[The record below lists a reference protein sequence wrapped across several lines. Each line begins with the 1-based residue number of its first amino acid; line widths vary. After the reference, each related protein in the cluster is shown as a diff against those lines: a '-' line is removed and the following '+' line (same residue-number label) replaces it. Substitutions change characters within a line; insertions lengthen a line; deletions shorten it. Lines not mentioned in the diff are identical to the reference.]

1 MNERAARNTW
11 YAERPLLVVWI
22 ALSLLHLLPIVAA
35 EHLPMQDLPNH
46 LAIIGTLAAEDEVP
60 GWNERF
66 VNRLSPEPYIT
77 YYGAGVLLS
86 KLVGAVA
93 ANRLLMA
100 LYVLLL
106 PLSFAALY
114 DALGGTN
121 RWGALFGFLLIYN
134 DPYLVGFTNYLLCL
148 PMVLLGATLAVRLA
162 GRATGGAATGAVLAL
177 MAVLIY
183 FTHPFGLAPL
193 AVLAVVCATGRAT
206 RPRRVAYVAAA
217 LVPSLVLLA
226 VWWFGGSGVEGVIRL
241 PAAFKLEYLLR
252 TPVLLL
258 ENPDDKALQAA
269 SILGLALLVA
279 AIVAWRR
286 APGDGGPGGLARI
299 HPGWWATAVFLAA
312 YFAAP
317 FASGATI
324 WLDLRL
330 ALFAW
335 VALLLAAGGWLTR
348 GRSGKALA
356 VALCLVSIL
365 GVGRLHRA
373 FDREIAPLFEVIA
386 EMEPNRRVLPIL
398 CDPRSEA
405 IEPFYVRNGLIPF
418 SSPYAHFGSHYHVRK
433 GGESPWMTFHADLA
447 WIPLGLRD
455 PLYSQHFGIDGPFA
469 PGPVL
474 GTVPA
479 VRDDFDYLLVRGG
492 DAATQRYLARYGT
505 RRARAGAFTLYEI
518 RR

>member
-1 MNERAARNTW
+1 MSARATRNPW
-11 YAERPLLVVWI
+11 AGDRPLLAVWI
-22 ALSLLHLLPIVAA
+22 VLSLLHLLPIVAA
-35 EHLPMQDLPNH
+35 DHLPMQDLPNH
-46 LAIIGTLAAEDEVP
+46 LTIIGTLAAEDEIP

-66 VNRLSPEPYIT
+66 ENRLSAEPYIT

-121 RWGALFGFLLIYN
+121 RWGTLFGFLLVYN

-162 GRATGGAATGAVLAL
+162 NRETGGAVTGVTLAL
-177 MAVLIY
+177 MAVLVY

-193 AVLAVVCATGRAT
+193 AVLAMVCATGRAT

-217 LVPSLVLLA
+217 LAPSLVLLA

-258 ENPDDKALQAA
+258 ENPDDMALQIA
-269 SILGLALLVA
+269 SVLALGLVVA
-279 AIVAWRR
+279 AVAAWRR
-286 APGDGGPGGLARI
+286 AGAGRPDRLTRI

-312 YFAAP
+312 YFTAP

-335 VALLLAAGGWLTR
+335 IALLLATGGALTR
-348 GRSGKALA
+348 GRVGRVFA
-356 VALCLVSIL
+356 VCLCLVSVL

-373 FDREIAPLFEVIA
+373 FDREIAPLFEV
-386 EMEPNRRVLPIL
+386 
-398 CDPRSEA
+398 

-418 SSPYAHFGSHYHVRK
+418 SSPYAHFGSHYHVLK

-455 PLYSQHFGIDGPFA
+455 PIYSQHFGIDGPFA

-479 VRDDFDYLLVRGG
+479 VRDNFDYLLARGG
-492 DAATQRYLARYGT
+492 DAATQRYLARFGT
-505 RRARAGAFTLYEI
+505 RRSRSGDFTLYEI

>member
-1 MNERAARNTW
+1 MGARATGPSW
-11 YAERPLLVVWI
+11 TGDRPLLVVWI
-22 ALSLLHLLPIVAA
+22 VLSLLHLLPIVAA
-35 EHLPMQDLPNH
+35 DHLPMQDLPNH
-46 LAIIGTLAAEDEVP
+46 LAIIGTLAAEDTTP

-66 VNRLSPEPYIT
+66 ENRLSAEPYIT
-77 YYGAGVLLS
+77 YYGAGAALAAS
-86 KLVGAVA
+86 MGAVA
-93 ANRLLMA
+93 ANRVLMA

-106 PLSFAALY
+106 PLSFAALH

-162 GRATGGAATGAVLAL
+162 NRESGGAVTAVALAL
-177 MAVLIY
+177 MAVLVY

-193 AVLAVVCATGRAT
+193 AVLAMVCATGRAP
-206 RPRRVAYVAAA
+206 RPRRVACVGAA
-217 LVPSLVLLA
+217 LVPALVLLA

-241 PAAFKLEYLLR
+241 PAAFKFEYLLR

-258 ENPDDKALQAA
+258 ENPDDKALQVA
-269 SILGLALLVA
+269 SVLALGLVVA
-279 AIVAWRR
+279 GVAAWRR
-286 APGDGGPGGLARI
+286 AGGGGPGRLARI

-312 YFAAP
+312 YFTAP

-335 VALLLAAGGWLTR
+335 VALLLATGGALTR
-348 GRSGKALA
+348 GRVGRVLA
-356 VALCLVSIL
+356 VGLCLVSIV

-373 FDREIAPLFEVIA
+373 FDREIAPLFAVI
-386 EMEPNRRVLPIL
+386 ERMEPERRVLPVL

-405 IEPFYVRNGLIPF
+405 IEPFYVRNGMIPF

-433 GGESPWMTFHADLA
+433 GGESPWMTFHADLE

-474 GTVPA
+474 ATVPA
-479 VRDDFDYLLVRGG
+479 VRDSFDYLLVRGG
-492 DAATQRYLARYGT
+492 DSATQRYLARYGT
-505 RRARAGAFTLYEI
+505 RRAREGDYTLFEI